1 MIVTDKEGCCAKFNV
16 VLSKLVKCRRLNIRA
31 CDSLVLQYSEFL
43 DLAIKAE
50 KSAFEEFNFKVDRL
64 DIFLQKQIGSVSS
77 LSKLWDLLRELLIL
91 SNPSQATVER
101 GFSVNWQVMIKNSKE
116 KTFVARCTIHDHIQS
131 IGGLVQLVV
140 YKELLVVASAGRQ
153 RYSAYLEE
161 QKKEQQ

>member
-1 MIVTDKEGCCAKFNV
+1 MTDKEGCCAKFNV

-116 KTFVARCTIHDHIQS
+116 QTFTKII
-131 IGGLVQLVV
+131 
-140 YKELLVVASAGRQ
+140 
-153 RYSAYLEE
+153 
-161 QKKEQQ
+161 